1 MTDLVVT
8 PIAGLPEIAPGDD
21 IGALVRGAIGLE
33 PGDVVVVAQKVV
45 SKAEGRLLDLATVEP
60 RAEAVAIA
68 GEGEDPR
75 YVEVVLRESVRIVRR
90 RGSLL
95 ICETRHGLVCA
106 SAGVDR
112 SNAPQRDLVV
122 LLPLDPDASAER
134 IRAALP
140 DGVAVL
146 VSDSFGRPFRQGI
159 GGVAI
164 GCAGI
169 EPLDDRL
176 GQPDDAGRPFA
187 GTIVHVADEL
197 AAIAD
202 HVMGPAGGVPAVRI
216 RGARTVAGGSGA
228 AATAMPSDRD
238 LFR

>member
-1 MTDLVVT
+1 M
-8 PIAGLPEIAPGDD
+8 
-21 IGALVRGAIGLE
+21 
-33 PGDVVVVAQKVV
+33 
-45 SKAEGRLLDLATVEP
+45 
-60 RAEAVAIA
+60 
-68 GEGEDPR
+68 
-75 YVEVVLRESVRIVRR
+75 
-90 RGSLL
+90 
-95 ICETRHGLVCA
+95 
-106 SAGVDR
+106 
-112 SNAPQRDLVV
+112 V

-140 DGVAVL
+140 AGVAVL

-169 EPLDDRL
+169 EPLDDRI
-176 GQPDDAGRPFA
+176 GTPDDAGRRFA
-187 GTIVHVADEL
+187 GTVVHVADEL

-216 RGARTVAGGSGA
+216 RGARAVAGATGA
-228 AATAMPSDRD
+228 AATTMPADRD